1 MGQNWSRRRDMV
13 HYDEEFVVIANAS
26 DWCLKFDG
34 SKSHGI
40 CVGIDISLQNGSI
53 QPLDDTAAKSAML
66 VREAI
71 AGRLIPYDQIHECS
85 LERQSYLHTRE
96 ALRDHIKTNANKV
109 HGDGVFIFY
118 FAGHAFLH
126 KNEWVLAVTNDDASA
141 GITASDLMEW
151 IVTPECQ
158 AHHILIVLDCCC
170 AGIIGQKLVEQVQGM
185 KANNQEV
192 HVMCSFS
199 TANAPSPVKI
209 LGGSIFS
216 YFLSSTL
223 KQQAIETGFDIKSS
237 MNKVADLCHSFCTL
251 ILDYTRESGLI
262 SLQMLQQPSLEST
275 LNDKLWKTDDID
287 YCPSVE
293 ALDNLRDRSLELPK
307 MHVEVINWLKSSK
320 VQESLMALHSKASLP
335 RPLLDGVF
343 STLLYSVTCLNLQHD
358 PTHVSERNLFVVA
371 ATEVILALEDS
382 GHPKINITKHQ
393 IKKGLD
399 YYWLPLRLNQVLAE
413 PVEALILD
421 LLEYTHT

>member
-1 MGQNWSRRRDMV
+1 
-13 HYDEEFVVIANAS
+13 
-26 DWCLKFDG
+26 
-34 SKSHGI
+34 
-40 CVGIDISLQNGSI
+40 
-53 QPLDDTAAKSAML
+53 
-66 VREAI
+66 
-71 AGRLIPYDQIHECS
+71 
-85 LERQSYLHTRE
+85 
-96 ALRDHIKTNANKV
+96 
-109 HGDGVFIFY
+109 
-118 FAGHAFLH
+118 
-126 KNEWVLAVTNDDASA
+126 
-141 GITASDLMEW
+141 
-151 IVTPECQ
+151 
-158 AHHILIVLDCCC
+158 
-170 AGIIGQKLVEQVQGM
+170 
-185 KANNQEV
+185 
-192 HVMCSFS
+192 
-199 TANAPSPVKI
+199 
-209 LGGSIFS
+209 
-216 YFLSSTL
+216 
-223 KQQAIETGFDIKSS
+223 
-237 MNKVADLCHSFCTL
+237 
-251 ILDYTRESGLI
+251 
-262 SLQMLQQPSLEST
+262 MLQQPSLEST

-293 ALDNLRDRSLELPK
+293 ALDNLCDRSLELPK